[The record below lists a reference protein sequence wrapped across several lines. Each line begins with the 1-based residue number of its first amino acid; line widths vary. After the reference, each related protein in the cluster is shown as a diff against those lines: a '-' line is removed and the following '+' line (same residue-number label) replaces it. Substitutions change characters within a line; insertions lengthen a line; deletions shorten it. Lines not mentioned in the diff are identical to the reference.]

1 MSCIWLEDMLGCGKI
16 PKNKIQLEK
25 RGEKSIKIPSKMN
38 YASLG
43 DYNVWEP
50 PFVKISFTQ
59 QI

>member
-1 MSCIWLEDMLGCGKI
+1 MLGCGKI

-25 RGEKSIKIPSKMN
+25 WGEKSIKIPSKMN